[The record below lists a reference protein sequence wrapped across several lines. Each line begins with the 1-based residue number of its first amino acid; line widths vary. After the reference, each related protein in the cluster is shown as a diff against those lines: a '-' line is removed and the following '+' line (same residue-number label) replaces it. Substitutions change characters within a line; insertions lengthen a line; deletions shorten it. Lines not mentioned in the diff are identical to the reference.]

1 MRVSFSLRATFFG
14 DGKRRPWVAEITGPD
29 ERYGYRRRFLRPA
42 RDWSES
48 DRKGRDVRLWYA
60 LRDGRLYEVQEHVKA
75 HELRRY
81 FAATRGGTV
90 AEIPKDELDAELARR
105 EGVRKRP
112 LGKDVYAAARERV
125 AWAFDTFPRVCVS
138 FSGGK
143 DSTVMLHLAA
153 EEARRRRRQFGLL
166 FIDLEAQYRLT
177 IEHVARCYADHADCA
192 EPHWVALPLALRNAV
207 SVFEP
212 KWQCW
217 DPDARAAWVRE
228 PHPLSVTDPAAY
240 PFFRRGMEFEEFVPA
255 FGRWYGGG
263 QLTACLVGIRA
274 DESLNR
280 FRTLMMRG
288 KTRFEGRSWTT
299 WTGGPTW
306 NVYPLYDW
314 RTEDLWTYT
323 AREKKPYNRLYDRM
337 HAAGLTIHQM
347 RICQPY
353 GDDQRKGLW
362 LYQVIE
368 PETWGRV
375 VARVSG
381 ANSGSLYCQ
390 ESGNVQGRLRVALPE
405 GHTWRSFA
413 ALLLESMPPPL
424 REHFQAK
431 IDAFLG
437 WWQKKFGLDVPAIP
451 DEADPK
457 LEAARKAPS
466 WRRVV
471 KTILKNDYWCK
482 TLSFS
487 QHKSAS
493 YQRYLE
499 VKKRKATC
507 NGEQV

>member
-1 MRVSFSLRATFFG
+1 MPGVPLCLRATRYPS
-14 DGKRRPWVAEITGPD
+14 GKLRPWVALVTGTD

-42 RDWSES
+42 RDYSVATK
-48 DRKGRDVRLWYA
+48 RGRGEALWYV
-60 LRDGRLYEVQEHVKA
+60 LQDGRLYEIQA
-75 HELRRY
+75 HERGAKFRRY
-81 FAATRGGTV
+81 FAAVKGGEV
-90 AEIPKDELDAELARR
+90 QEIGKDELDAELSRR
-105 EGVRKRP
+105 SEATKLP

-125 AWAFDTFPRVCVS
+125 AWVFDTFPRVCVS

-143 DSTVMLHLAA
+143 DSTVLLHIAA
-153 EEARRRRRQFGLL
+153 EEAWRRRRKIGLL

-177 IEHVARCYADHADCA
+177 IEHVAECFRLYADCA
-192 EPHWVALPLALRNAV
+192 EPYWVALPLALRNAV

-212 KWQCW
+212 KWECW
-217 DPDARAAWVRE
+217 SPEARDAWVRP
-228 PHPLSVTDPAAY
+228 PHPMAVTDPSFF

-255 FGRWYGGG
+255 FAEWFGGG
-263 QLTACLVGIRA
+263 QLTASVVGIRA

-280 FRTLMMRG
+280 FRTLIMRG
-288 KTRFEGRSWTT
+288 KTRMAGRSWTT
-299 WTGGPTW
+299 WTGKATW
-306 NVYPLYDW
+306 NVYPIYDW

-323 AREKKPYNRLYDRM
+323 ALEGKPYNRLYDRM
-337 HAAGLTIHQM
+337 HAAGLSIHQM

-362 LYQVIE
+362 LYHVVE

-381 ANSGSLYCQ
+381 ANGGALYCQ
-390 ESGNVQGRLRVALPE
+390 EAGNVQGRIRVAKPE
-405 GHTWRSFA
+405 GHTWESFA
-413 ALLLESMPPPL
+413 GLLLESMPPPL
-424 REHFQAK
+424 REHFQIK

-437 WWQKKFGLDVPAIP
+437 WWRKKLGQEFTWIP

-471 KTILKNDYWCK
+471 RTILKNDYWCK

-487 QHKSAS
+487 QQSSAA

-499 VKKRKATC
+499 IKARRK
-507 NGEQV
+507 G